1 MGSEM
6 CIRDRLTTGQK
17 AGWGLADMGIVV
29 FVIVKQLLILAF
41 MNSFLGIP
49 IAMAGAIT
57 TAVLVFDIIS
67 DPIIGY
73 FSDKTVSRLGRR
85 APWMLLGA
93 VILAVAIIGL
103 FAVPEGFGANE
114 SLIWVTIFF
123 LIATLG
129 FTMVSIP
136 YGAMAGEMTLD
147 KKERSSM
154 TAWRMAFASLG
165 ILIGGALI
173 PILAGDTR
181 SGYTFAAICVTP
193 LIVLSIWF
201 SVFFT
206 RNTPRTLLPSQQNFL
221 QVVGLVIAN
230 RAFITLVVLYGIMT
244 LAIALITAGL
254 PFAAMYLI
262 LDDGNSLLSGIAKG
276 LGTLSLM
283 FAAFVIGSIISQV
296 LWVKLSNIYGKVTAQ
311 LIGIICYIILL
322 VLIFFCLPNF
332 NVTLLAG
339 LFILAGMTNG
349 SYQQIPW
356 ALYPDLMDV
365 TREKTGESIE
375 GAFSAVWLF
384 GQKAANAISPLLLG
398 FILSLYGWKETTEG
412 ITKQTEAAM
421 SSLQISITL
430 VPASILGLAGIL
442 LIGVYLPPVSYT
454 HLTLPTICSV

>member
-1 MGSEM
+1 MS
-6 CIRDRLTTGQK
+6 LSLGQK

-49 IAMAGAIT
+49 IALAGAVT
-57 TAVLVFDIIS
+57 TAVLIFDIIT

-73 FSDKTVSRLGRR
+73 FSDKTVSRFGRR
-85 APWMLLGA
+85 APWMLVGA
-93 VILAVAIIGL
+93 VVLALAMIGL
-103 FAVPEGFGANE
+103 FAVPENFTTSA
-114 SLIWVTIFF
+114 SLIWVIVFF
-123 LIATLG
+123 LISTLG

-165 ILIGGALI
+165 ILVGGALI
-173 PILAGDTR
+173 PILAGDTK
-181 SGYTFAAICVTP
+181 SGYTFAAICVAP
-193 LIVLSIWF
+193 LIILSIWF

-206 RNTPRTLLPSQQNFL
+206 RNAPRTLVPSQQNFSYIL
-221 QVVGLVIAN
+221 KLVLAN
-230 RAFITLVVLYGIMT
+230 RAFVTLVILYGIMT

-262 LDDGNSLLSGIAKG
+262 MDDGNSLLSSVAKG

-283 FAAFVIGSIISQV
+283 FAAFVIGSIISQA
-296 LWVKLSNIYGKVTAQ
+296 LWVKLSNLYGKVAAQ
-311 LIGIICYIILL
+311 LIGILCYIAL
-322 VLIFFCLPNF
+322 LIFIFFSLPNY
-332 NVTLLAG
+332 NVTLIAG

-365 TREKTGESIE
+365 TREKSGESIE

-384 GQKAANAISPLLLG
+384 GQKVANAVSPLILG

-412 ITKQTEAAM
+412 ITKQTDAALNT
-421 SSLQISITL
+421 LQTSITL
-430 VPASILGLAGIL
+430 IPAAILGLAGIL
-442 LIGVYLPPVSYT
+442 LFSIYLPQHKRLMSGQ
-454 HLTLPTICSV
+454 S

>member
-1 MGSEM
+1 MS
-6 CIRDRLTTGQK
+6 LSLGQK

-49 IAMAGAIT
+49 IALAGAVT
-57 TAVLVFDIIS
+57 TAVLIFDIIS

-73 FSDKTVSRLGRR
+73 FSDKTVSRFGRR
-85 APWMLLGA
+85 APWMLVGA
-93 VILAVAIIGL
+93 VVLALAMIGL
-103 FAVPEGFGANE
+103 FAVPENFTTSA
-114 SLIWVTIFF
+114 SLIWVIVFF
-123 LIATLG
+123 LISTLG

-165 ILIGGALI
+165 ILVGGALI
-173 PILAGDTR
+173 PILAGDTK
-181 SGYTFAAICVTP
+181 SGFTFAVICVAP
-193 LIVLSIWF
+193 LIILSIWF

-206 RNTPRTLLPSQQNFL
+206 RNAPRTLVPSQQNFSYIL
-221 QVVGLVIAN
+221 KLVLAN
-230 RAFITLVVLYGIMT
+230 RAFVTLVILYGIIT

-262 LDDGNSLLSGIAKG
+262 MDDGNSLLSGVAKG

-283 FAAFVIGSIISQV
+283 FAAFVIGSIISQA
-296 LWVKLSNIYGKVTAQ
+296 LWVKLSNLYGKVAAQ
-311 LIGIICYIILL
+311 LIGILCYIAL
-322 VLIFFCLPNF
+322 LIFIFFSLPNY
-332 NVTLLAG
+332 NVTLIAG

-365 TREKTGESIE
+365 TREKSGESIE

-384 GQKAANAISPLLLG
+384 GQKVANAVSPLILG
-398 FILSLYGWKETTEG
+398 FILSLYGWKETTQG
-412 ITKQTEAAM
+412 ITQQTDAALNT
-421 SSLQISITL
+421 LQTSITL
-430 VPASILGLAGIL
+430 IPAAILGLAGIL
-442 LIGVYLPPVSYT
+442 LFSIYLPQHKRLMSGQ
-454 HLTLPTICSV
+454 S

>member
-1 MGSEM
+1 MALS
-6 CIRDRLTTGQK
+6 LGQK

-49 IAMAGAIT
+49 IALAGAVT
-57 TAVLVFDIIS
+57 TAVLIFDIIT

-85 APWMLLGA
+85 APWMLIGS
-93 VILAVAIIGL
+93 VVLALAMIGL
-103 FAVPEGFGANE
+103 FAVPESFNINA
-114 SLIWVTIFF
+114 SLIWVIVFF
-123 LIATLG
+123 LISTLG

-165 ILIGGALI
+165 ILVGGALI
-173 PILAGDTR
+173 PILAGDTK
-181 SGYTFAAICVTP
+181 SGYTFAAICVAP
-193 LIVLSIWF
+193 LIILSIWF

-206 RNTPRTLLPSQQNFL
+206 RKTPRTLVPSQQNFSYIL
-221 QVVGLVIAN
+221 RLVLSN
-230 RAFITLVVLYGIMT
+230 RAFITLVILYGIMT

-262 LDDGNSLLSGIAKG
+262 LDDGNSLLSGVAKG

-283 FAAFVIGSIISQV
+283 FAAFVLGSIISQAM
-296 LWVKLSNIYGKVTAQ
+296 WVKLSNLHGKVAAQ
-311 LIGIICYIILL
+311 IVGIICYIAL
-322 VLIFFCLPNF
+322 LIFIFFSLPNY
-332 NVTLLAG
+332 NVTLIAG

-365 TREKTGESIE
+365 TREETGESIE

-384 GQKAANAISPLLLG
+384 GQKVANAISPLVLG
-398 FILSLYGWKETTEG
+398 FILSMYGWKETTEG
-412 ITKQTEAAM
+412 ITKQSDAALNT
-421 SSLQISITL
+421 LQTSITL
-430 VPASILGLAGIL
+430 IPATILAIAGIL
-442 LIGVYLPPVSYT
+442 LISLYLPQHRKLMSQNF
-454 HLTLPTICSV
+454 

>member
-1 MGSEM
+1 MS
-6 CIRDRLTTGQK
+6 LSLGQK

-49 IAMAGAIT
+49 IALAGAVT
-57 TAVLVFDIIS
+57 TAVLIFDIIT

-73 FSDKTVSRLGRR
+73 FSDKTVSRFGRR
-85 APWMLLGA
+85 APWMLVGA
-93 VILAVAIIGL
+93 VVLALAMIGL
-103 FAVPEGFGANE
+103 FAVPENFTTSA
-114 SLIWVTIFF
+114 SLVWVIVFF
-123 LIATLG
+123 LISTLG

-165 ILIGGALI
+165 ILVGGALI
-173 PILAGDTR
+173 PILAGDTK
-181 SGYTFAAICVTP
+181 SGYTFAAICVAP
-193 LIVLSIWF
+193 LIILSIWF

-206 RNTPRTLLPSQQNFL
+206 RNAPRTLVPSQQNFSYIL
-221 QVVGLVIAN
+221 KLVLAN
-230 RAFITLVVLYGIMT
+230 RAFVTLVILYGIMT

-262 LDDGNSLLSGIAKG
+262 MDDGNSLLSGVAKG

-283 FAAFVIGSIISQV
+283 FAAFVIGSIISQA
-296 LWVKLSNIYGKVTAQ
+296 LWVKLSNLYGKVAAQ
-311 LIGIICYIILL
+311 LIGILCYIAL
-322 VLIFFCLPNF
+322 LIFIFFSLPNY
-332 NVTLLAG
+332 NVTLIAG

-365 TREKTGESIE
+365 TREKSGESIE

-384 GQKAANAISPLLLG
+384 GQKVANAISPLILG

-412 ITKQTEAAM
+412 ITKQTDAALNT
-421 SSLQISITL
+421 LQTSITL
-430 VPASILGLAGIL
+430 IPAAILGLAGIL
-442 LIGVYLPPVSYT
+442 LFSIYLPQHKRLMSGQ
-454 HLTLPTICSV
+454 S

>member
-1 MGSEM
+1 MSLS
-6 CIRDRLTTGQK
+6 IGQK

-49 IAMAGAIT
+49 IAIAGAVT

-73 FSDKTVSRLGRR
+73 FSDKTVSRFGRR
-85 APWMLLGA
+85 APWMLIGS
-93 VILAVAIIGL
+93 VVLALAMIGL
-103 FAVPEGFGANE
+103 FAVPESFNINA
-114 SLIWVTIFF
+114 SLIWVIIFF
-123 LIATLG
+123 LISTLG

-181 SGYTFAAICVTP
+181 SGYTFATICIAP
-193 LIVLSIWF
+193 LIISSIWF

-206 RNTPRTLLPSQQNFL
+206 RKTPRTLVPSQQNFSYIL
-221 QVVGLVIAN
+221 RLVLSN
-230 RAFITLVVLYGIMT
+230 RAFITLVILYGIMT

-262 LDDGNSLLSGIAKG
+262 LDDGNSLLSGVAKG

-283 FAAFVIGSIISQV
+283 FAAFVLGSIISQAM
-296 LWVKLSNIYGKVTAQ
+296 WVRLSNLYGKVAAQ
-311 LIGIICYIILL
+311 IVGIVCYIAL
-322 VLIFFCLPNF
+322 LIFIFFSLPNY
-332 NVTLLAG
+332 NVTLIAG

-365 TREKTGESIE
+365 TREETGESIE

-384 GQKAANAISPLLLG
+384 GQKVANAISPLVLG
-398 FILSLYGWKETTEG
+398 FILSMYGWKETTEG
-412 ITKQTEAAM
+412 ITKQSDAALDT
-421 SSLQISITL
+421 LQTSITL
-430 VPASILGLAGIL
+430 IPAAILGIAGIL
-442 LIGVYLPPVSYT
+442 LVSIYLPQHRKLMSQNF
-454 HLTLPTICSV
+454 

>member
-1 MGSEM
+1 MSLS
-6 CIRDRLTTGQK
+6 IGQK

-49 IAMAGAIT
+49 IAIAGAVT

-73 FSDKTVSRLGRR
+73 FSDKTVSRFGRR
-85 APWMLLGA
+85 APWMLIGS
-93 VILAVAIIGL
+93 VVLALAMIGL
-103 FAVPEGFGANE
+103 FAVPESFNINA
-114 SLIWVTIFF
+114 SLIWVIIFF
-123 LIATLG
+123 SISTLG

-181 SGYTFAAICVTP
+181 SGYTFATICIAP
-193 LIVLSIWF
+193 LIILSIWF

-206 RNTPRTLLPSQQNFL
+206 RKTPRTLVPSQQNFSYIL
-221 QVVGLVIAN
+221 RLVLSN
-230 RAFITLVVLYGIMT
+230 RAFITLVILYGIMT

-262 LDDGNSLLSGIAKG
+262 LDDGNSLLSGVAKG

-283 FAAFVIGSIISQV
+283 FAAFVLGSIISQAM
-296 LWVKLSNIYGKVTAQ
+296 WVRLSNLYGKVAAQ
-311 LIGIICYIILL
+311 IIGIVCYIAL
-322 VLIFFCLPNF
+322 LIFIFFSLPNY
-332 NVTLLAG
+332 NVTLIAG

-365 TREKTGESIE
+365 TREETGESIE

-384 GQKAANAISPLLLG
+384 GQKVANAISPLVLG
-398 FILSLYGWKETTEG
+398 FILSMYGWKETTEG
-412 ITKQTEAAM
+412 ITKQSDAALDT
-421 SSLQISITL
+421 LQTSITL
-430 VPASILGLAGIL
+430 IPAAILGIAGIL
-442 LIGVYLPPVSYT
+442 LVSIYLPQHRKLMSQNF
-454 HLTLPTICSV
+454 

>member
-1 MGSEM
+1 MS
-6 CIRDRLTTGQK
+6 LSLGQK

-49 IAMAGAIT
+49 IALAGAVT
-57 TAVLVFDIIS
+57 TAVLIFDIIT

-73 FSDKTVSRLGRR
+73 LSDKTVSRFGRR
-85 APWMLLGA
+85 APWMLVGA
-93 VILAVAIIGL
+93 VVLALAMIGL
-103 FAVPEGFGANE
+103 FAVPENFTTSA
-114 SLIWVTIFF
+114 SLIWVIVFF
-123 LIATLG
+123 LISTLG

-165 ILIGGALI
+165 ILVGGALI
-173 PILAGDTR
+173 PILAGDTK
-181 SGYTFAAICVTP
+181 SGYTFAAICVAP
-193 LIVLSIWF
+193 LIILSIWF

-206 RNTPRTLLPSQQNFL
+206 RNAPRTLVPSQQNFSYIL
-221 QVVGLVIAN
+221 KLVLAN
-230 RAFITLVVLYGIMT
+230 RAFVTLVILYGIMT

-262 LDDGNSLLSGIAKG
+262 MDDGNSLLSGVAKG

-283 FAAFVIGSIISQV
+283 FAAFVIGSIISQA
-296 LWVKLSNIYGKVTAQ
+296 LWVKLSNLYGKVAAQ
-311 LIGIICYIILL
+311 LIGILCYIAL
-322 VLIFFCLPNF
+322 LIFIFFSLPNY
-332 NVTLLAG
+332 NVTLIAG

-365 TREKTGESIE
+365 TREKSGESIE

-384 GQKAANAISPLLLG
+384 GQKVANAVSPLILG

-412 ITKQTEAAM
+412 ITKQTDAALNT
-421 SSLQISITL
+421 LQTSITL
-430 VPASILGLAGIL
+430 IPAAILGLAGIL
-442 LIGVYLPPVSYT
+442 LFSIYLPQHKRLMSGQ
-454 HLTLPTICSV
+454 S

>member
-1 MGSEM
+1 MSLS
-6 CIRDRLTTGQK
+6 IGQK

-49 IAMAGAIT
+49 IAIAGAVT

-73 FSDKTVSRLGRR
+73 FSDKTVSRFGRR
-85 APWMLLGA
+85 APWMLIGS
-93 VILAVAIIGL
+93 VVLALAMIGL
-103 FAVPEGFGANE
+103 FAVPESFNINA
-114 SLIWVTIFF
+114 SLIWVIIFF
-123 LIATLG
+123 LISTLG

-181 SGYTFAAICVTP
+181 SGYTFATICIAP
-193 LIVLSIWF
+193 LIILSIWF

-206 RNTPRTLLPSQQNFL
+206 RKTPRTLVPSQQNFSYIL
-221 QVVGLVIAN
+221 RLVLSN
-230 RAFITLVVLYGIMT
+230 RAFITLVILYGIMT

-262 LDDGNSLLSGIAKG
+262 LDDGNSLLSGVAKG

-283 FAAFVIGSIISQV
+283 FAAFVLGSIISQAM
-296 LWVKLSNIYGKVTAQ
+296 WVRLSNLYGKVAAQ
-311 LIGIICYIILL
+311 IIGIVCYIAL
-322 VLIFFCLPNF
+322 LIFIFFSLPNY
-332 NVTLLAG
+332 NVTLIAG

-365 TREKTGESIE
+365 TREETGESIE

-384 GQKAANAISPLLLG
+384 GQKVANAISPLVLG
-398 FILSLYGWKETTEG
+398 FILSMYGWKETTEG
-412 ITKQTEAAM
+412 ITKQSDAALNT
-421 SSLQISITL
+421 LQTSITL
-430 VPASILGLAGIL
+430 IPATILE
-442 LIGVYLPPVSYT
+442 
-454 HLTLPTICSV
+454 

>member
-1 MGSEM
+1 MSLS
-6 CIRDRLTTGQK
+6 IGQK

-49 IAMAGAIT
+49 IAIAGAVT

-73 FSDKTVSRLGRR
+73 FSDKTVSRFGRR
-85 APWMLLGA
+85 APWMLIGS
-93 VILAVAIIGL
+93 VVLALAMIGL
-103 FAVPEGFGANE
+103 FAVPESFNINA
-114 SLIWVTIFF
+114 SLTWVIIFF
-123 LIATLG
+123 LISTLG

-181 SGYTFAAICVTP
+181 SGYTFATICIAP
-193 LIVLSIWF
+193 LIISSIWF

-206 RNTPRTLLPSQQNFL
+206 RKTPRTLVPSQQNFSYIL
-221 QVVGLVIAN
+221 RLVLSN
-230 RAFITLVVLYGIMT
+230 RAFITLVILYGIMT

-262 LDDGNSLLSGIAKG
+262 LDDGNSLLSGVAKG

-283 FAAFVIGSIISQV
+283 FAAFVLGSIISQAM
-296 LWVKLSNIYGKVTAQ
+296 WVRLSNLYGKVAAQ
-311 LIGIICYIILL
+311 IIGIVCYIAL
-322 VLIFFCLPNF
+322 LIFIFFSLPNY
-332 NVTLLAG
+332 NVTLIAG

-365 TREKTGESIE
+365 TREETGESIE

-384 GQKAANAISPLLLG
+384 GQKVANAISPLVLG
-398 FILSLYGWKETTEG
+398 FILSMYGWKETTEG
-412 ITKQTEAAM
+412 ITKQSDAALDT
-421 SSLQISITL
+421 LQTSITL
-430 VPASILGLAGIL
+430 IPATILAIAGIL
-442 LIGVYLPPVSYT
+442 LVSLYLPQHRKLMSQNF
-454 HLTLPTICSV
+454 

>member
-1 MGSEM
+1 MSLS
-6 CIRDRLTTGQK
+6 IGQK

-49 IAMAGAIT
+49 IAIAGAVT

-73 FSDKTVSRLGRR
+73 FSDKTVSRFGRR
-85 APWMLLGA
+85 APWMLIGS
-93 VILAVAIIGL
+93 VVLALAMIGL
-103 FAVPEGFGANE
+103 FAVPESFNINA
-114 SLIWVTIFF
+114 SLIWVIIFF
-123 LIATLG
+123 LISTLG

-181 SGYTFAAICVTP
+181 SGYTFATICIAP
-193 LIVLSIWF
+193 LIILSIWF

-206 RNTPRTLLPSQQNFL
+206 RKTPRTLVPSQQNFSYIL
-221 QVVGLVIAN
+221 RLVLSN
-230 RAFITLVVLYGIMT
+230 RAFITLVILYGIMT

-262 LDDGNSLLSGIAKG
+262 LDDGNSLLSGVAKG

-283 FAAFVIGSIISQV
+283 FAAFVLGSIISQAM
-296 LWVKLSNIYGKVTAQ
+296 WVRLSNLYGKVVAQ
-311 LIGIICYIILL
+311 IIGIVCYIAL
-322 VLIFFCLPNF
+322 LIFIFFSLPNY
-332 NVTLLAG
+332 NVTLIAG

-365 TREKTGESIE
+365 TREETGESIE

-384 GQKAANAISPLLLG
+384 GQKVANAISPLVLG
-398 FILSLYGWKETTEG
+398 FILSMYGWKETTEG
-412 ITKQTEAAM
+412 ITKQSDAALNT
-421 SSLQISITL
+421 LQTSITL
-430 VPASILGLAGIL
+430 IPATILAIAGIL
-442 LIGVYLPPVSYT
+442 LVSLYLPQHRKLMSQNF
-454 HLTLPTICSV
+454 

>member
-1 MGSEM
+1 MSLS
-6 CIRDRLTTGQK
+6 IGQK

-49 IAMAGAIT
+49 IAIAGAVT

-73 FSDKTVSRLGRR
+73 FSDKTVSRFGRR
-85 APWMLLGA
+85 APWMLIGS
-93 VILAVAIIGL
+93 VVLALAMIGL
-103 FAVPEGFGANE
+103 FAVPESFNINA
-114 SLIWVTIFF
+114 SLIWVIIFF
-123 LIATLG
+123 LISTLG

-173 PILAGDTR
+173 PILAGVTR
-181 SGYTFAAICVTP
+181 SGYTFATICIAP
-193 LIVLSIWF
+193 LIISSIWF

-206 RNTPRTLLPSQQNFL
+206 RKTPRTLVPSQQNFSYIL
-221 QVVGLVIAN
+221 RLVLSN
-230 RAFITLVVLYGIMT
+230 RAFITLVILYGIMT

-262 LDDGNSLLSGIAKG
+262 LDDGNSLLSGVAKG

-283 FAAFVIGSIISQV
+283 FAAFVLGSIISQAM
-296 LWVKLSNIYGKVTAQ
+296 WVRLSNLYGKVAAQ
-311 LIGIICYIILL
+311 IIGIVCYIAL
-322 VLIFFCLPNF
+322 LIFIFFSLPNY
-332 NVTLLAG
+332 NVTLIAG

-365 TREKTGESIE
+365 TREETGESIE

-384 GQKAANAISPLLLG
+384 GQKVANAISPLVLG
-398 FILSLYGWKETTEG
+398 FILSMYGWKETTEG
-412 ITKQTEAAM
+412 ITKQSDAALDT
-421 SSLQISITL
+421 LQTSITL
-430 VPASILGLAGIL
+430 IPATILAIAGIL
-442 LIGVYLPPVSYT
+442 LVSLYLPQHRKLMSRNF
-454 HLTLPTICSV
+454 

>member
-1 MGSEM
+1 MS
-6 CIRDRLTTGQK
+6 LSLGQK

-49 IAMAGAIT
+49 IALAGAVT
-57 TAVLVFDIIS
+57 TAVLIFDIIT

-73 FSDKTVSRLGRR
+73 FSDKTVSRFGRR
-85 APWMLLGA
+85 APWMLVGA
-93 VILAVAIIGL
+93 VVLALAMIGL
-103 FAVPEGFGANE
+103 FAVPENFTTSA
-114 SLIWVTIFF
+114 SLIWVIVFF
-123 LIATLG
+123 LISTLG

-136 YGAMAGEMTLD
+136 YGAMAGEMTLN

-165 ILIGGALI
+165 ILVGGALI
-173 PILAGDTR
+173 PILAGDTK
-181 SGYTFAAICVTP
+181 SGYTFAAICVAP
-193 LIVLSIWF
+193 LIILSIWF

-206 RNTPRTLLPSQQNFL
+206 RNAPRTLVPSQQNFSYIL
-221 QVVGLVIAN
+221 KLVLAN
-230 RAFITLVVLYGIMT
+230 RAFVTLVILYGIMT

-262 LDDGNSLLSGIAKG
+262 MDDGNSLLSGVAKG

-283 FAAFVIGSIISQV
+283 FAAFVIGSIISQA
-296 LWVKLSNIYGKVTAQ
+296 LWVKLSNLYGKVAAQ
-311 LIGIICYIILL
+311 LIGILCYIAL
-322 VLIFFCLPNF
+322 LIFIFFSLPNY
-332 NVTLLAG
+332 NVTLIAG

-365 TREKTGESIE
+365 TREKSGESIE

-384 GQKAANAISPLLLG
+384 GQKVANAISPLILG

-412 ITKQTEAAM
+412 ITKQTDAALNT
-421 SSLQISITL
+421 LQTSITL
-430 VPASILGLAGIL
+430 IPAAILGLAGIL
-442 LIGVYLPPVSYT
+442 LFSIYLPQHKRLMSGQ
-454 HLTLPTICSV
+454 S

>member
-1 MGSEM
+1 MSLS
-6 CIRDRLTTGQK
+6 IGQK

-49 IAMAGAIT
+49 IAIAGAVT

-73 FSDKTVSRLGRR
+73 FSDKTVSRFGRR
-85 APWMLLGA
+85 APWMLIGS
-93 VILAVAIIGL
+93 VVLALAMIGL
-103 FAVPEGFGANE
+103 FAVPESFNINA
-114 SLIWVTIFF
+114 SLIWVIIFF
-123 LIATLG
+123 LISTLG

-181 SGYTFAAICVTP
+181 SGYTFATICIAP
-193 LIVLSIWF
+193 LIISSIWF

-206 RNTPRTLLPSQQNFL
+206 RKTPRTLVPSQQNFSYIL
-221 QVVGLVIAN
+221 RLVLSN
-230 RAFITLVVLYGIMT
+230 RAFITLVILYGIMT

-262 LDDGNSLLSGIAKG
+262 LDDGNSLLSGVAKG

-283 FAAFVIGSIISQV
+283 FAAFVLGSIISQAM
-296 LWVKLSNIYGKVTAQ
+296 WVRLSNLYGKVAAQ
-311 LIGIICYIILL
+311 IVGIVCYIAL
-322 VLIFFCLPNF
+322 LIFIFFSLPNY
-332 NVTLLAG
+332 NVTLIAG

-365 TREKTGESIE
+365 TREETGESIE

-384 GQKAANAISPLLLG
+384 GQKVANAISPLVLG
-398 FILSLYGWKETTEG
+398 FILSMYGWKETTEG
-412 ITKQTEAAM
+412 ITKQSDAALNT
-421 SSLQISITL
+421 LQTSITL
-430 VPASILGLAGIL
+430 IPATILAIAGIL
-442 LIGVYLPPVSYT
+442 LVSLYLPQHRKLMSQNF
-454 HLTLPTICSV
+454 

>member
-1 MGSEM
+1 MSLS
-6 CIRDRLTTGQK
+6 IGQK

-49 IAMAGAIT
+49 IAIAGAVT

-73 FSDKTVSRLGRR
+73 FSDKTVSRFGRR
-85 APWMLLGA
+85 APWMLIGS
-93 VILAVAIIGL
+93 VVLALAMIGL
-103 FAVPEGFGANE
+103 FAVPESFNINA
-114 SLIWVTIFF
+114 SLIWVIIFF
-123 LIATLG
+123 LISTLG

-181 SGYTFAAICVTP
+181 SGYTFATICIAP
-193 LIVLSIWF
+193 LIILSIWF

-206 RNTPRTLLPSQQNFL
+206 RKTPRTLVPSQQNFSYIL
-221 QVVGLVIAN
+221 RLVLSN
-230 RAFITLVVLYGIMT
+230 RAFITLVILYGIMT

-262 LDDGNSLLSGIAKG
+262 LDDGNSLLSGVAKG

-283 FAAFVIGSIISQV
+283 FAAFVLGSIISQAM
-296 LWVKLSNIYGKVTAQ
+296 WVKLSNLYGKVAAQ
-311 LIGIICYIILL
+311 IVGIVCYIAL
-322 VLIFFCLPNF
+322 LIFIFFSLPNY
-332 NVTLLAG
+332 NVTLIAG

-365 TREKTGESIE
+365 TREETGESIE

-384 GQKAANAISPLLLG
+384 GQKVANAISPLVLG
-398 FILSLYGWKETTEG
+398 FILSMYGWKETTEG
-412 ITKQTEAAM
+412 ITKQSDAALNT
-421 SSLQISITL
+421 LQTSITL
-430 VPASILGLAGIL
+430 IPATILAIAGIL
-442 LIGVYLPPVSYT
+442 LVSLYLPQHRKLMSQNF
-454 HLTLPTICSV
+454 

>member
-1 MGSEM
+1 MSLS
-6 CIRDRLTTGQK
+6 IGQK

-49 IAMAGAIT
+49 IAIAGAVT

-73 FSDKTVSRLGRR
+73 FSDKTVSRFGRR
-85 APWMLLGA
+85 APWMLIGS
-93 VILAVAIIGL
+93 VVLALAMIGL
-103 FAVPEGFGANE
+103 FAVPESFNINA
-114 SLIWVTIFF
+114 SLIWVIIFF
-123 LIATLG
+123 LISTLG

-181 SGYTFAAICVTP
+181 SGYTFATICIAP
-193 LIVLSIWF
+193 LIISSIWF

-206 RNTPRTLLPSQQNFL
+206 RKTPRTLVPSQQNFSYIL
-221 QVVGLVIAN
+221 RLVLSN
-230 RAFITLVVLYGIMT
+230 RAFITLVILYGIMT

-262 LDDGNSLLSGIAKG
+262 LDDGNSLLSGVAKG

-283 FAAFVIGSIISQV
+283 FAAFVLGSIISQAM
-296 LWVKLSNIYGKVTAQ
+296 WVRLSNLYGKVAAQ
-311 LIGIICYIILL
+311 IVGIVCYIAL
-322 VLIFFCLPNF
+322 LIFIFFSLPSY
-332 NVTLLAG
+332 NVTLIAG

-365 TREKTGESIE
+365 TREETGESIE

-384 GQKAANAISPLLLG
+384 GQKVANAISPLVLG
-398 FILSLYGWKETTEG
+398 FILSMYGWKETTEG
-412 ITKQTEAAM
+412 ITKQSDAALDT
-421 SSLQISITL
+421 LQTSITL
-430 VPASILGLAGIL
+430 IPAAILGVAGIL
-442 LIGVYLPPVSYT
+442 LVSIYLPQHRKLMSQNF
-454 HLTLPTICSV
+454 

>member
-1 MGSEM
+1 MS
-6 CIRDRLTTGQK
+6 LSLGQK

-49 IAMAGAIT
+49 IALAGAVT
-57 TAVLVFDIIS
+57 TAVLIFDIIT

-73 FSDKTVSRLGRR
+73 FSDKTVSRFGRR

-93 VILAVAIIGL
+93 VVLALAMIGL
-103 FAVPEGFGANE
+103 FAVPENFTTSA
-114 SLIWVTIFF
+114 SLIWVIVFF
-123 LIATLG
+123 LISTLG

-165 ILIGGALI
+165 ILVGGALI
-173 PILAGDTR
+173 PILAGDTK
-181 SGYTFAAICVTP
+181 SGYTFAAICVAP
-193 LIVLSIWF
+193 LIILSIWL

-206 RNTPRTLLPSQQNFL
+206 RKAPRTLVPSQQNFSYIL
-221 QVVGLVIAN
+221 KLVLAN
-230 RAFITLVVLYGIMT
+230 RAFVTLVILYGIMT

-262 LDDGNSLLSGIAKG
+262 LDDGDSLLSGVAKG

-283 FAAFVIGSIISQV
+283 FAAFVIGSIISQA
-296 LWVKLSNIYGKVTAQ
+296 LWVKLSNLYGKVAAQ
-311 LIGIICYIILL
+311 LIGILCYIAL
-322 VLIFFCLPNF
+322 LIFIFFSLPNY
-332 NVTLLAG
+332 NVTLIAG

-365 TREKTGESIE
+365 TREKSGESIE

-384 GQKAANAISPLLLG
+384 GQKVANAVSPLILG

-412 ITKQTEAAM
+412 ITKQTDAALNT
-421 SSLQISITL
+421 LQTSITL
-430 VPASILGLAGIL
+430 IPAAILGLAGIL
-442 LIGVYLPPVSYT
+442 LFSIYLPQHKRLMSGQ
-454 HLTLPTICSV
+454 S

>member
-1 MGSEM
+1 MSLS
-6 CIRDRLTTGQK
+6 IGQK

-49 IAMAGAIT
+49 IAIAGAVT

-73 FSDKTVSRLGRR
+73 FSDKTVSRFGRR
-85 APWMLLGA
+85 APWMLIGS
-93 VILAVAIIGL
+93 VVLALAMIGL
-103 FAVPEGFGANE
+103 FAVPESFNINA
-114 SLIWVTIFF
+114 SLIWVIIFF
-123 LIATLG
+123 LISTLG

-181 SGYTFAAICVTP
+181 SGYTFATICIAP
-193 LIVLSIWF
+193 LIILSIWF

-206 RNTPRTLLPSQQNFL
+206 RKTPRTLVPSQQNFSYIL
-221 QVVGLVIAN
+221 RLVLSN
-230 RAFITLVVLYGIMT
+230 RAFITLVILYGIMT

-262 LDDGNSLLSGIAKG
+262 LDDGNSLLSGVAKG

-283 FAAFVIGSIISQV
+283 FAAFVLGSIISQAM
-296 LWVKLSNIYGKVTAQ
+296 WVRLSNLYGKVAAQ
-311 LIGIICYIILL
+311 IIGIVCYIAL
-322 VLIFFCLPNF
+322 LIFIFFSLPNY
-332 NVTLLAG
+332 NVTLIAG

-365 TREKTGESIE
+365 TREETGESIE

-384 GQKAANAISPLLLG
+384 GQKVANAISPLVLG
-398 FILSLYGWKETTEG
+398 FILSMYGWKETTEG
-412 ITKQTEAAM
+412 ITKQSDAALNT
-421 SSLQISITL
+421 LQTSITL
-430 VPASILGLAGIL
+430 IPATILAIAGIL
-442 LIGVYLPPVSYT
+442 LISLYLPQHRKLMSQNF
-454 HLTLPTICSV
+454 

>member
-1 MGSEM
+1 MS
-6 CIRDRLTTGQK
+6 LSLGQK

-49 IAMAGAIT
+49 IALAGAVT
-57 TAVLVFDIIS
+57 TAVLIFDIIT

-73 FSDKTVSRLGRR
+73 FSDKTVSRFGRR
-85 APWMLLGA
+85 APWMLVGA
-93 VILAVAIIGL
+93 VVLALAMIGL
-103 FAVPEGFGANE
+103 FAVPENFTTSA
-114 SLIWVTIFF
+114 SLIWVIVFF
-123 LIATLG
+123 LISTLG

-165 ILIGGALI
+165 ILVGGALI
-173 PILAGDTR
+173 PILAGDTK
-181 SGYTFAAICVTP
+181 SGYTFAAICVAP
-193 LIVLSIWF
+193 LIILSIWF

-206 RNTPRTLLPSQQNFL
+206 RNAPRTLVPSQQNFSYIL
-221 QVVGLVIAN
+221 KLVLAN
-230 RAFITLVVLYGIMT
+230 RAFVTLVILYGIMT

-262 LDDGNSLLSGIAKG
+262 MDDGNSLLSGVAKG

-283 FAAFVIGSIISQV
+283 FAAFVIGSIISQA
-296 LWVKLSNIYGKVTAQ
+296 LWVKLSNLYGKVAAQ
-311 LIGIICYIILL
+311 LIGILCYIAL
-322 VLIFFCLPNF
+322 LIFIFFSLPNY
-332 NVTLLAG
+332 NVTLIAG

-365 TREKTGESIE
+365 TREKSGESIE

-384 GQKAANAISPLLLG
+384 GQKVANAISPLILG

-412 ITKQTEAAM
+412 ITKQTDAALNT
-421 SSLQISITL
+421 LQTSITL
-430 VPASILGLAGIL
+430 IPAAILGLAGIL
-442 LIGVYLPPVSYT
+442 LFSIYLPQHKRLMSGQ
-454 HLTLPTICSV
+454 S

>member
-1 MGSEM
+1 MS
-6 CIRDRLTTGQK
+6 LSLGQK

-49 IAMAGAIT
+49 IALAGAVT
-57 TAVLVFDIIS
+57 TAVLIFDIIS

-73 FSDKTVSRLGRR
+73 FSDKTVSRFGRR
-85 APWMLLGA
+85 APWMLIGA
-93 VILAVAIIGL
+93 VVLALAMIGL
-103 FAVPEGFGANE
+103 FAVPENFTRNA
-114 SLIWVTIFF
+114 SLIWVTVFF
-123 LIATLG
+123 LISTVG

-165 ILIGGALI
+165 ILVGGALI
-173 PILAGDTR
+173 PILAGDTK
-181 SGYTFAAICVTP
+181 SGYTFAAICVAP
-193 LIVLSIWF
+193 LIILSIWF

-206 RNTPRTLLPSQQNFL
+206 RNAPRTLVPSQQNFSYIL
-221 QVVGLVIAN
+221 KLVLAN
-230 RAFITLVVLYGIMT
+230 RAFVTLVILYGIMT

-262 LDDGNSLLSGIAKG
+262 MDDGNSVLSGVAKG

-283 FAAFVIGSIISQV
+283 FAAFVIGSIISQA
-296 LWVKLSNIYGKVTAQ
+296 LWVKLSNLYGKVTAQ
-311 LIGIICYIILL
+311 LIGIVFYIAL
-322 VLIFFCLPNF
+322 LIFIFFSLPNY
-332 NVTLLAG
+332 NVTMIAG

-356 ALYPDLMDV
+356 ALYPDLMDI
-365 TREKTGESIE
+365 TREKSGESIE

-384 GQKAANAISPLLLG
+384 GQKVANAVSPLILG

-412 ITKQTEAAM
+412 ITQQTDAALNT
-421 SSLQISITL
+421 LQTSITL
-430 VPASILGLAGIL
+430 FPAAILGLAGIL
-442 LIGVYLPPVSYT
+442 LFSVYLPQQKRLMSG
-454 HLTLPTICSV
+454 

>member
-1 MGSEM
+1 MS
-6 CIRDRLTTGQK
+6 LSLGQK

-49 IAMAGAIT
+49 IALAGAVT
-57 TAVLVFDIIS
+57 TAVLIFDIIT

-73 FSDKTVSRLGRR
+73 FSDKTVSRFGRR
-85 APWMLLGA
+85 APWMLVGA
-93 VILAVAIIGL
+93 VVLALAMIGL
-103 FAVPEGFGANE
+103 FAVPENFTTSA
-114 SLIWVTIFF
+114 SLIWVIVFF
-123 LIATLG
+123 LISTLG

-165 ILIGGALI
+165 ILVGGALI
-173 PILAGDTR
+173 PILAGDTK
-181 SGYTFAAICVTP
+181 SGYTFAAICVAP
-193 LIVLSIWF
+193 LIILSIWF

-206 RNTPRTLLPSQQNFL
+206 RNAPRTLVPSQQNFSYIL
-221 QVVGLVIAN
+221 KLVLAN
-230 RAFITLVVLYGIMT
+230 RAFVTLVILYGIMT

-262 LDDGNSLLSGIAKG
+262 MDDGNSLLSGVAKG

-283 FAAFVIGSIISQV
+283 FAAFVIGSIISQA
-296 LWVKLSNIYGKVTAQ
+296 LWVKLSNLYGKVAAQ
-311 LIGIICYIILL
+311 LIGILCYIAL
-322 VLIFFCLPNF
+322 LIFIFFSLPNY
-332 NVTLLAG
+332 NVTLIAG

-365 TREKTGESIE
+365 TREKSGESIE

-384 GQKAANAISPLLLG
+384 GQKVANAISPLILG

-412 ITKQTEAAM
+412 ITKQTDAALNT
-421 SSLQISITL
+421 LQTSITL
-430 VPASILGLAGIL
+430 IPAAILGLAGIL
-442 LIGVYLPPVSYT
+442 LFSIYLPQHKRLISGQ
-454 HLTLPTICSV
+454 S

>member
-1 MGSEM
+1 MS
-6 CIRDRLTTGQK
+6 LSLGQK

-49 IAMAGAIT
+49 IALAGAVT
-57 TAVLVFDIIS
+57 TAVLIFDIIS

-73 FSDKTVSRLGRR
+73 FSDKTVSRFGRR
-85 APWMLLGA
+85 APWMLVGA
-93 VILAVAIIGL
+93 VVLALAMIGL
-103 FAVPEGFGANE
+103 FAVPENFTTSA
-114 SLIWVTIFF
+114 SLIWVIVFF
-123 LIATLG
+123 LISTLG

-165 ILIGGALI
+165 ILVGGALI
-173 PILAGDTR
+173 PILAGDTK
-181 SGYTFAAICVTP
+181 SGYTFAAICVAP
-193 LIVLSIWF
+193 LIILSIWF

-206 RNTPRTLLPSQQNFL
+206 RNAPRTLVPSQQNFSYIL
-221 QVVGLVIAN
+221 KLVLAN
-230 RAFITLVVLYGIMT
+230 RAFVTLVILYGIMT

-262 LDDGNSLLSGIAKG
+262 MDDGNSLLSGVAKG

-283 FAAFVIGSIISQV
+283 FAAFVIGSIISQA
-296 LWVKLSNIYGKVTAQ
+296 LWVKLSNLYGKVAAQ
-311 LIGIICYIILL
+311 LIGILCYIAL
-322 VLIFFCLPNF
+322 LIFIFFSLPNY
-332 NVTLLAG
+332 NVTLIAG

-365 TREKTGESIE
+365 TREKSGESIE

-384 GQKAANAISPLLLG
+384 GQKVANAISPLILG

-412 ITKQTEAAM
+412 ITKQTDAALNT
-421 SSLQISITL
+421 LQTSITL
-430 VPASILGLAGIL
+430 IPAAILGLAGIL
-442 LIGVYLPPVSYT
+442 LFSIYLPQHKRLMSGQ
-454 HLTLPTICSV
+454 S

>member
-1 MGSEM
+1 MS
-6 CIRDRLTTGQK
+6 LSLGQK

-49 IAMAGAIT
+49 IALAGAVT
-57 TAVLVFDIIS
+57 TAVLIFDIIS

-73 FSDKTVSRLGRR
+73 FSDKTVSRFGRR
-85 APWMLLGA
+85 APWMLVGA
-93 VILAVAIIGL
+93 VVLALAMIGL
-103 FAVPEGFGANE
+103 FAVPENFTTSA
-114 SLIWVTIFF
+114 SLIWVTVFF
-123 LIATLG
+123 LISTLG

-165 ILIGGALI
+165 ILVGGALI
-173 PILAGDTR
+173 PILAGDTK
-181 SGYTFAAICVTP
+181 SGYTFAAICVAP
-193 LIVLSIWF
+193 LIILSIWF

-206 RNTPRTLLPSQQNFL
+206 RNAPRTLVPSQQNFSYIL
-221 QVVGLVIAN
+221 KLVLAN
-230 RAFITLVVLYGIMT
+230 RAFVTLVVLYGIMT

-262 LDDGNSLLSGIAKG
+262 MDDGNSLLSGVAKG

-283 FAAFVIGSIISQV
+283 FAAFVIGSIISQA
-296 LWVKLSNIYGKVTAQ
+296 LWVKLSNLYGKVAAQ
-311 LIGIICYIILL
+311 LIGILCYIAL
-322 VLIFFCLPNF
+322 LIFIFFSLPNY
-332 NVTLLAG
+332 NVTLIAG

-365 TREKTGESIE
+365 TREKSGESIE

-384 GQKAANAISPLLLG
+384 GQKVANAVSPLILG

-412 ITKQTEAAM
+412 ITKQTDAALNT
-421 SSLQISITL
+421 LQTSITL
-430 VPASILGLAGIL
+430 IPAAILGLAGIL
-442 LIGVYLPPVSYT
+442 LFSIYLPQHKRLMSGQF
-454 HLTLPTICSV
+454 

>member
-1 MGSEM
+1 MS
-6 CIRDRLTTGQK
+6 LSLGQK

-49 IAMAGAIT
+49 IALAGAVT
-57 TAVLVFDIIS
+57 TAVLIFDIIT

-73 FSDKTVSRLGRR
+73 FSDKTVSRFGRR
-85 APWMLLGA
+85 APWMAVGA
-93 VILAVAIIGL
+93 VVLALAMIGL
-103 FAVPEGFGANE
+103 FAVPENFTTSA
-114 SLIWVTIFF
+114 SLIWVIVFF
-123 LIATLG
+123 LISTLG

-165 ILIGGALI
+165 ILVGGALI
-173 PILAGDTR
+173 PILAGDTK
-181 SGYTFAAICVTP
+181 SGYTFAAICVAP
-193 LIVLSIWF
+193 LIILSIWF

-206 RNTPRTLLPSQQNFL
+206 RNAPRTLVPSQQNFSYIL
-221 QVVGLVIAN
+221 KLVLAN
-230 RAFITLVVLYGIMT
+230 RAFVTLVILYGIMT

-262 LDDGNSLLSGIAKG
+262 LDDGDSLLSGVAKG

-283 FAAFVIGSIISQV
+283 FAAFVIGSIISQA
-296 LWVKLSNIYGKVTAQ
+296 LWVKLSNLYGKVAAQ
-311 LIGIICYIILL
+311 LIGIVCYIAL
-322 VLIFFCLPNF
+322 LIFIFFSLPNY
-332 NVTLLAG
+332 NVTLIAG

-365 TREKTGESIE
+365 TREKSGESIE

-384 GQKAANAISPLLLG
+384 GQKVANAVSPLILG

-412 ITKQTEAAM
+412 ITKQTDAALNT
-421 SSLQISITL
+421 LQTSITL
-430 VPASILGLAGIL
+430 IPAAILGLAGIL
-442 LIGVYLPPVSYT
+442 LFSIYLPQHKRLMSGQ
-454 HLTLPTICSV
+454 S

>member
-1 MGSEM
+1 MSLS
-6 CIRDRLTTGQK
+6 IGQK

-49 IAMAGAIT
+49 IAIAGAVT

-73 FSDKTVSRLGRR
+73 FSDKTVSRFGRR
-85 APWMLLGA
+85 APWMLIGS
-93 VILAVAIIGL
+93 VVLALAMIGL
-103 FAVPEGFGANE
+103 FAVPESFNINA
-114 SLIWVTIFF
+114 SLIWVIIFF
-123 LIATLG
+123 LISTLG

-181 SGYTFAAICVTP
+181 SGYTFATICIAP
-193 LIVLSIWF
+193 LIISSIWF

-206 RNTPRTLLPSQQNFL
+206 RKTPRTLVPSQQNFSYIL
-221 QVVGLVIAN
+221 RLVLSN
-230 RAFITLVVLYGIMT
+230 RAFITLVILYGIMT

-262 LDDGNSLLSGIAKG
+262 LDDGNSLLSGVAKG

-283 FAAFVIGSIISQV
+283 FAAFVLGSIISQAM
-296 LWVKLSNIYGKVTAQ
+296 WVRLSNLYGKVAAQ
-311 LIGIICYIILL
+311 IIGIVCYIAL
-322 VLIFFCLPNF
+322 LIFIFFSLPNY
-332 NVTLLAG
+332 NVTLIAG

-365 TREKTGESIE
+365 TREETGESIE

-384 GQKAANAISPLLLG
+384 GQKVANAISPLVLG
-398 FILSLYGWKETTEG
+398 FILSMYGWKETTEG
-412 ITKQTEAAM
+412 ITKQSDAALNT
-421 SSLQISITL
+421 LQTSITL
-430 VPASILGLAGIL
+430 IPATILAIAGIL
-442 LIGVYLPPVSYT
+442 LVSLYLPQHRKLMSRNF
-454 HLTLPTICSV
+454 

>member
-1 MGSEM
+1 MSLS
-6 CIRDRLTTGQK
+6 IGQK

-49 IAMAGAIT
+49 IAIAGAVT

-73 FSDKTVSRLGRR
+73 FSDKTVSRFGRR
-85 APWMLLGA
+85 APWMLIGS
-93 VILAVAIIGL
+93 VVLALAMIGL
-103 FAVPEGFGANE
+103 FAVPESFNINA
-114 SLIWVTIFF
+114 SLIWVIIFF
-123 LIATLG
+123 LISTLG

-181 SGYTFAAICVTP
+181 SGYTFATICIAP
-193 LIVLSIWF
+193 LIILSIWF

-206 RNTPRTLLPSQQNFL
+206 RKTPRTLVPSQQNFSYIL
-221 QVVGLVIAN
+221 RLVLSN
-230 RAFITLVVLYGIMT
+230 RAFITLVILYGIMT

-262 LDDGNSLLSGIAKG
+262 LDDGNSLLSGVAKG

-283 FAAFVIGSIISQV
+283 FAAFVLGSIISQAM
-296 LWVKLSNIYGKVTAQ
+296 WVRLSNLYGKVAAQ
-311 LIGIICYIILL
+311 IVGIVCYIAL
-322 VLIFFCLPNF
+322 LIFIFFSLPNY
-332 NVTLLAG
+332 NVTLIAG

-365 TREKTGESIE
+365 TREETGESIE

-384 GQKAANAISPLLLG
+384 GQKVANAISPLVLG
-398 FILSLYGWKETTEG
+398 FILSMYGWKETTEG
-412 ITKQTEAAM
+412 ITKQSDAALNT
-421 SSLQISITL
+421 LQTSITL
-430 VPASILGLAGIL
+430 IPAAILGVAGIL
-442 LIGVYLPPVSYT
+442 LVSIYLPQHRKLMSQNF
-454 HLTLPTICSV
+454 

>member
-1 MGSEM
+1 MS
-6 CIRDRLTTGQK
+6 LSLGQK

-49 IAMAGAIT
+49 IALAGAVT
-57 TAVLVFDIIS
+57 TAVLIFDIIS

-73 FSDKTVSRLGRR
+73 FSDKTASRFGRR
-85 APWMLLGA
+85 APWMLVGA
-93 VILAVAIIGL
+93 VVLAIAMIGL
-103 FAVPEGFGANE
+103 FAVPENFTRNA
-114 SLIWVTIFF
+114 SLIWVTVFF
-123 LIATLG
+123 LISTVG

-165 ILIGGALI
+165 ILVGGALI
-173 PILAGDTR
+173 PILAGDTK
-181 SGYTFAAICVTP
+181 SGYTFAAICVAP
-193 LIVLSIWF
+193 LIILSIWF

-206 RNTPRTLLPSQQNFL
+206 RNAPRTLVPSQQNFSYIL
-221 QVVGLVIAN
+221 KLVLAN
-230 RAFITLVVLYGIMT
+230 RAFVTLVILYGIMT

-262 LDDGNSLLSGIAKG
+262 MDDGNSVLSGVAKG

-283 FAAFVIGSIISQV
+283 FAAFVIGSIISQA
-296 LWVKLSNIYGKVTAQ
+296 LWVKLSNLYGKVTAQ
-311 LIGIICYIILL
+311 LIGIVFYIAL
-322 VLIFFCLPNF
+322 LIFIFFSLPNY
-332 NVTLLAG
+332 NVTMIAG

-356 ALYPDLMDV
+356 ALYPDLMDI
-365 TREKTGESIE
+365 TREKSGESIE

-384 GQKAANAISPLLLG
+384 GQKVANAVSPLILG

-412 ITKQTEAAM
+412 ITQQTDAALNT
-421 SSLQISITL
+421 LQTSITL
-430 VPASILGLAGIL
+430 FPAAILGLAGIL
-442 LIGVYLPPVSYT
+442 LFSVYLPQQKR
-454 HLTLPTICSV
+454 LMGG

>member
-1 MGSEM
+1 MSLS
-6 CIRDRLTTGQK
+6 IGQK

-49 IAMAGAIT
+49 IAIAGAVT

-73 FSDKTVSRLGRR
+73 FSDKTVSRFGRR
-85 APWMLLGA
+85 APWMLIGS
-93 VILAVAIIGL
+93 VVLALAMIGL
-103 FAVPEGFGANE
+103 FAVPESFSINA
-114 SLIWVTIFF
+114 SLIWVIIFF
-123 LIATLG
+123 LISTLG

-181 SGYTFAAICVTP
+181 SGYTFATICIAP
-193 LIVLSIWF
+193 LIISSIWF

-206 RNTPRTLLPSQQNFL
+206 RKTPRTLVPSQQNFSYIL
-221 QVVGLVIAN
+221 RLVLSN
-230 RAFITLVVLYGIMT
+230 RAFITLVILYGIMT

-262 LDDGNSLLSGIAKG
+262 LDDGNSLLSGVAKG

-283 FAAFVIGSIISQV
+283 FAAFVLGSIISQAM
-296 LWVKLSNIYGKVTAQ
+296 WVRLSNLYGKVAAQ
-311 LIGIICYIILL
+311 IIGIVCYIAL
-322 VLIFFCLPNF
+322 LIFIFFSLPNY
-332 NVTLLAG
+332 NVTLIAG

-365 TREKTGESIE
+365 TREETGESIE

-384 GQKAANAISPLLLG
+384 GQKVANAISPLVLG
-398 FILSLYGWKETTEG
+398 FILSMYGWKETTEG
-412 ITKQTEAAM
+412 ITNQSDAALNTLQT
-421 SSLQISITL
+421 SITL
-430 VPASILGLAGIL
+430 IPATILAIAGIL
-442 LIGVYLPPVSYT
+442 LVSLYLPQHRKLMSQNF
-454 HLTLPTICSV
+454 

>member
-1 MGSEM
+1 MSLS
-6 CIRDRLTTGQK
+6 IGQK

-49 IAMAGAIT
+49 IAIAGAVT

-73 FSDKTVSRLGRR
+73 FSDKTVSRFGRR
-85 APWMLLGA
+85 APWMLIGS
-93 VILAVAIIGL
+93 VVLALAMIGL
-103 FAVPEGFGANE
+103 FAVPESFNINA
-114 SLIWVTIFF
+114 SLIWVIIFF
-123 LIATLG
+123 LISTLG

-181 SGYTFAAICVTP
+181 SGYTFATICIAP
-193 LIVLSIWF
+193 LIISSIWF

-206 RNTPRTLLPSQQNFL
+206 RKTPRTLVPSQQNFSYIL
-221 QVVGLVIAN
+221 RLVLSN
-230 RAFITLVVLYGIMT
+230 RAFITLVILYGIMT

-262 LDDGNSLLSGIAKG
+262 LDDGNSLLSGVAKG

-283 FAAFVIGSIISQV
+283 FAAFVLGSIISQAM
-296 LWVKLSNIYGKVTAQ
+296 WVRLSNLYGKVAAQ
-311 LIGIICYIILL
+311 IIGIVCYIAL
-322 VLIFFCLPNF
+322 LIFIFFSLPNY
-332 NVTLLAG
+332 NVTLIAG

-365 TREKTGESIE
+365 TREETGESIE

-384 GQKAANAISPLLLG
+384 GQKVANAISPLVLG
-398 FILSLYGWKETTEG
+398 FILSMYGWKETTEG
-412 ITKQTEAAM
+412 ITKQSDAALNT
-421 SSLQISITL
+421 LQTSITL
-430 VPASILGLAGIL
+430 IPATILAIAGIL
-442 LIGVYLPPVSYT
+442 LVSLYLPQHRKLMSQNF
-454 HLTLPTICSV
+454 

>member
-1 MGSEM
+1 MS
-6 CIRDRLTTGQK
+6 LSLGQK

-49 IAMAGAIT
+49 IALAGAVT
-57 TAVLVFDIIS
+57 TAVLIFDIIT

-73 FSDKTVSRLGRR
+73 FSDKTVSRFGRR
-85 APWMLLGA
+85 APWMLVGA
-93 VILAVAIIGL
+93 VVLALAMIGL
-103 FAVPEGFGANE
+103 FAVPENFTTSA
-114 SLIWVTIFF
+114 SLIWVIFFF
-123 LIATLG
+123 LISTLG

-165 ILIGGALI
+165 ILVGGALI
-173 PILAGDTR
+173 PILAGDTK
-181 SGYTFAAICVTP
+181 SGYTFAAICVAP
-193 LIVLSIWF
+193 LIILSIWF

-206 RNTPRTLLPSQQNFL
+206 RNAPRTLVPSQQNFSYIL
-221 QVVGLVIAN
+221 KLVLAN
-230 RAFITLVVLYGIMT
+230 RAFVTLVILYGIMT

-262 LDDGNSLLSGIAKG
+262 MDDGNSLLSGVAKG

-283 FAAFVIGSIISQV
+283 FAAFVIGSIISQA
-296 LWVKLSNIYGKVTAQ
+296 LWVKLSNLYGKVAAQ
-311 LIGIICYIILL
+311 LIGILCYIAL
-322 VLIFFCLPNF
+322 LIFIFFSLPNY
-332 NVTLLAG
+332 NVTLIAG

-365 TREKTGESIE
+365 TREKSGESIE

-384 GQKAANAISPLLLG
+384 GQKVANAISPLILG
-398 FILSLYGWKETTEG
+398 FILSLYGWEETTEG
-412 ITKQTEAAM
+412 ITKQTDAALNT
-421 SSLQISITL
+421 LQTSITL
-430 VPASILGLAGIL
+430 IPAAILGLAGIL
-442 LIGVYLPPVSYT
+442 LFSIYLPQHKRLMSGQ
-454 HLTLPTICSV
+454 S

>member
-1 MGSEM
+1 MSLS
-6 CIRDRLTTGQK
+6 IGQK

-49 IAMAGAIT
+49 IAIAGAIT

-73 FSDKTVSRLGRR
+73 FSDKTVSRFGRR
-85 APWMLLGA
+85 APWMLIGS
-93 VILAVAIIGL
+93 VVLALAMIGL
-103 FAVPEGFGANE
+103 FAVPESFSINA
-114 SLIWVTIFF
+114 SLIWVIIFF
-123 LIATLG
+123 LISTLG

-181 SGYTFAAICVTP
+181 SGYTFATICIAP
-193 LIVLSIWF
+193 LIILSIWF

-206 RNTPRTLLPSQQNFL
+206 RKTPRTLVPSQQNFSYIL
-221 QVVGLVIAN
+221 RLVLSN
-230 RAFITLVVLYGIMT
+230 RAFITLVILYGIMT

-262 LDDGNSLLSGIAKG
+262 LDDGNSLLSGVAKG

-283 FAAFVIGSIISQV
+283 FAAFVLGSIISQAM
-296 LWVKLSNIYGKVTAQ
+296 WVRLSNLYGKVAAQ
-311 LIGIICYIILL
+311 IIGIVCYIAL
-322 VLIFFCLPNF
+322 LIFIFFSLPNY
-332 NVTLLAG
+332 NVTLIAG

-365 TREKTGESIE
+365 TREETGESIE

-384 GQKAANAISPLLLG
+384 GQKVANAISPLVLG
-398 FILSLYGWKETTEG
+398 FILSMYGWKETTEG
-412 ITKQTEAAM
+412 ITNQSDAALNTLQT
-421 SSLQISITL
+421 SITL
-430 VPASILGLAGIL
+430 IPATILAIAGIL
-442 LIGVYLPPVSYT
+442 LVSLYLPQHRKLMSQNF
-454 HLTLPTICSV
+454 

>member
-1 MGSEM
+1 MSLS
-6 CIRDRLTTGQK
+6 IGQK

-49 IAMAGAIT
+49 IAIAGAVT

-73 FSDKTVSRLGRR
+73 FSDKTVSRFGRR
-85 APWMLLGA
+85 APWMLIGS
-93 VILAVAIIGL
+93 VVLALAMIGL
-103 FAVPEGFGANE
+103 FAVPESFNINA
-114 SLIWVTIFF
+114 SLIWVIIFF
-123 LIATLG
+123 LISTLG

-181 SGYTFAAICVTP
+181 SGYTFATICIAP
-193 LIVLSIWF
+193 LIISSIWF

-206 RNTPRTLLPSQQNFL
+206 RKTPRTLVPSQQNFSYIL
-221 QVVGLVIAN
+221 RLVLSN
-230 RAFITLVVLYGIMT
+230 RAFITLVILYGIMT

-262 LDDGNSLLSGIAKG
+262 LDDGNSLLSGVAKG

-283 FAAFVIGSIISQV
+283 FAAFVLGSILSQAM
-296 LWVKLSNIYGKVTAQ
+296 WVRLSNLYGKVAAQ
-311 LIGIICYIILL
+311 IIGIVCYIAL
-322 VLIFFCLPNF
+322 LIFIFFSLPNY
-332 NVTLLAG
+332 NVTLIAG

-365 TREKTGESIE
+365 TREETGESIE

-384 GQKAANAISPLLLG
+384 GQKVANAISPLVLG
-398 FILSLYGWKETTEG
+398 FILSMYGWKETTEG
-412 ITKQTEAAM
+412 ITKQSDAALNT
-421 SSLQISITL
+421 LQTSITL
-430 VPASILGLAGIL
+430 IPATILAIAGIL
-442 LIGVYLPPVSYT
+442 LVSIYLPQHRKLMSQNF
-454 HLTLPTICSV
+454 

>member
-1 MGSEM
+1 MS
-6 CIRDRLTTGQK
+6 LSLGQK

-49 IAMAGAIT
+49 IALAGAVT
-57 TAVLVFDIIS
+57 TAVLIFDIIS

-73 FSDKTVSRLGRR
+73 FSDKTVSRFGRR
-85 APWMLLGA
+85 APWMLIGA
-93 VILAVAIIGL
+93 VVLALAMIGL
-103 FAVPEGFGANE
+103 FAVPENFTRNA
-114 SLIWVTIFF
+114 SLIWVTVFF
-123 LIATLG
+123 LISTVG

-165 ILIGGALI
+165 ILVGGALI
-173 PILAGDTR
+173 PILAGDTK
-181 SGYTFAAICVTP
+181 SGYTFAAICVAP
-193 LIVLSIWF
+193 LVILSIWF

-206 RNTPRTLLPSQQNFL
+206 RNAPRTLVPSQQNFSYIL
-221 QVVGLVIAN
+221 KLVLAN
-230 RAFITLVVLYGIMT
+230 RAFVTLVILYGIMT

-262 LDDGNSLLSGIAKG
+262 MDDGNSLLSDVAKG

-283 FAAFVIGSIISQV
+283 FAAFVIGSIISQA
-296 LWVKLSNIYGKVTAQ
+296 LWVKLSNLYGKVTAQ
-311 LIGIICYIILL
+311 LIGIVFYIAL
-322 VLIFFCLPNF
+322 LIFIFFSLPNY
-332 NVTLLAG
+332 NVTMIAG

-356 ALYPDLMDV
+356 ALYPDLMDI
-365 TREKTGESIE
+365 TREKSGESIE

-384 GQKAANAISPLLLG
+384 GQKVANAVSPLILG

-412 ITKQTEAAM
+412 ITQQTDAALNT
-421 SSLQISITL
+421 LQTSITL
-430 VPASILGLAGIL
+430 FPAAILGLAGIL
-442 LIGVYLPPVSYT
+442 LFSVYLPQQKRLMSGQ
-454 HLTLPTICSV
+454 S

>member
-1 MGSEM
+1 MS
-6 CIRDRLTTGQK
+6 LSLGQK

-49 IAMAGAIT
+49 IALAGAVT
-57 TAVLVFDIIS
+57 TAVLIFDIIS

-73 FSDKTVSRLGRR
+73 FSDKTASRFGRR
-85 APWMLLGA
+85 APWMLVGA
-93 VILAVAIIGL
+93 VVLAIAMIGL
-103 FAVPEGFGANE
+103 FAVPENFTRNA
-114 SLIWVTIFF
+114 SLIWVTVFF
-123 LIATLG
+123 LISTVG

-165 ILIGGALI
+165 ILVGGALI
-173 PILAGDTR
+173 PILAGDTK
-181 SGYTFAAICVTP
+181 SGYTFAAICVAP
-193 LIVLSIWF
+193 LIILSIWF

-206 RNTPRTLLPSQQNFL
+206 RNAPRTLVPSQQNFSYIL
-221 QVVGLVIAN
+221 KLVLTN
-230 RAFITLVVLYGIMT
+230 RAFVTLVILYGIMT

-262 LDDGNSLLSGIAKG
+262 MDDGNSLLSGVAKG

-283 FAAFVIGSIISQV
+283 SAAFVIGSIISQA
-296 LWVKLSNIYGKVTAQ
+296 LWVKLSNLYGKVAAQ
-311 LIGIICYIILL
+311 LIGILCYIAL
-322 VLIFFCLPNF
+322 LIFIFFSLPNY
-332 NVTLLAG
+332 NVTLIAG

-365 TREKTGESIE
+365 TREKSGESIE

-384 GQKAANAISPLLLG
+384 GQKVANAISPLILG

-412 ITKQTEAAM
+412 ITKQTDAALNT
-421 SSLQISITL
+421 LQTSITL
-430 VPASILGLAGIL
+430 IPAAILGLAGIL
-442 LIGVYLPPVSYT
+442 LFSIYLPQQKRLMSGQF
-454 HLTLPTICSV
+454 

>member
-1 MGSEM
+1 MS
-6 CIRDRLTTGQK
+6 LSLGQK

-49 IAMAGAIT
+49 IALAGAVT
-57 TAVLVFDIIS
+57 TAVLIFDIIT

-73 FSDKTVSRLGRR
+73 FSDKTVSRFGRR
-85 APWMLLGA
+85 APWMLVGA
-93 VILAVAIIGL
+93 VVLALAMIGL
-103 FAVPEGFGANE
+103 FAVPENFTTSA
-114 SLIWVTIFF
+114 SLIWVIVFF
-123 LIATLG
+123 LISTLG

-165 ILIGGALI
+165 ILVGGALI
-173 PILAGDTR
+173 PILAGDTK
-181 SGYTFAAICVTP
+181 SGYTFAAICVAP
-193 LIVLSIWF
+193 RIILSIWL

-206 RNTPRTLLPSQQNFL
+206 RNAPRTLVPSQQNFSYIL
-221 QVVGLVIAN
+221 KLVLAN
-230 RAFITLVVLYGIMT
+230 RAFVTLVILYGIMT

-262 LDDGNSLLSGIAKG
+262 MDDGNSLLSGVAKG

-283 FAAFVIGSIISQV
+283 FAAFVIGSIISQA
-296 LWVKLSNIYGKVTAQ
+296 LWVKLSNLYGKVAAQ
-311 LIGIICYIILL
+311 LIGILCYIAL
-322 VLIFFCLPNF
+322 LIFIFFSLPNY
-332 NVTLLAG
+332 NVTLIAG

-365 TREKTGESIE
+365 TREKSGESIE

-384 GQKAANAISPLLLG
+384 GQKVANAVSPLILG

-412 ITKQTEAAM
+412 ITKQTDAALNT
-421 SSLQISITL
+421 LQTSITL
-430 VPASILGLAGIL
+430 IPAAILGLAGIL
-442 LIGVYLPPVSYT
+442 LFSIYLPQHKRLMSGQ
-454 HLTLPTICSV
+454 S

>member
-1 MGSEM
+1 MSLS
-6 CIRDRLTTGQK
+6 IGQK

-49 IAMAGAIT
+49 IAIAGAVT

-73 FSDKTVSRLGRR
+73 FSDKTVSRFGRR
-85 APWMLLGA
+85 APWMLIGS
-93 VILAVAIIGL
+93 VVLALAMIGL
-103 FAVPEGFGANE
+103 FAVPESFNINA
-114 SLIWVTIFF
+114 SLIWVIIFF
-123 LIATLG
+123 LISTLG

-181 SGYTFAAICVTP
+181 SGYTFATICIAP
-193 LIVLSIWF
+193 LIISSIWF

-206 RNTPRTLLPSQQNFL
+206 RKTPRTLVPSQQNFSYIL
-221 QVVGLVIAN
+221 RLVLSN
-230 RAFITLVVLYGIMT
+230 RAFITLVILYGIMT

-262 LDDGNSLLSGIAKG
+262 LDDGNSLLSGVAKG

-283 FAAFVIGSIISQV
+283 FAAFVLGSIISQAM
-296 LWVKLSNIYGKVTAQ
+296 WVRLSNLYGKVAAQ
-311 LIGIICYIILL
+311 IVGIVCYIAL
-322 VLIFFCLPNF
+322 LIFIFFSLPNY
-332 NVTLLAG
+332 NVTLIAG

-365 TREKTGESIE
+365 TREETGESIE

-384 GQKAANAISPLLLG
+384 GQKVANAISPLVLG
-398 FILSLYGWKETTEG
+398 FILSMYGWKETTEG
-412 ITKQTEAAM
+412 ITKQSDAALDT
-421 SSLQISITL
+421 LQTSITL
-430 VPASILGLAGIL
+430 IPATILAIAGIL
-442 LIGVYLPPVSYT
+442 LVSLYLPQHRKLMS
-454 HLTLPTICSV
+454 